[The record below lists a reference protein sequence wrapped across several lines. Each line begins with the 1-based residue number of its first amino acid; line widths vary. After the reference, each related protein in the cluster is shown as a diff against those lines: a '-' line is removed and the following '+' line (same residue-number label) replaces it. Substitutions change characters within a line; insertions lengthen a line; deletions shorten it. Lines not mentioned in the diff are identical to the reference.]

1 MTMVTL
7 RWEDAATA
15 SRTFFPSGGDDSG
28 VLSRELSAA
37 VKDAMGSGTVTVRLA
52 VGAHAFFMLQG
63 YAARLKDVSE
73 FGRLDAA
80 KHRIR
85 RSLRQVGYNV

>member
-1 MTMVTL
+1 
-7 RWEDAATA
+7 
-15 SRTFFPSGGDDSG
+15 
-28 VLSRELSAA
+28 
-37 VKDAMGSGTVTVRLA
+37 MGSGAVTVRLA